1 MGNSDLAKEAETLTK
16 FKGHIDKILENLEGS
31 SSSVKSIADQKL
43 SKDVYGSF
51 DTAKGL
57 ADLYEHVHE
66 RLKEL
71 SKTFGDQI
79 EAMSIA
85 ALIADRGYDAID
97 AEQAARLKAIE
108 ERARKYGP
116 TTTSAPAP
124 PPGQPGQDSAPNE
137 QHSQNPGSN
146 TTGGQGGL

>member
-16 FKGHIDKILENLEGS
+16 FKGHIDKILENLEDS

-43 SKDVYGSF
+43 PKDVYGSF

-57 ADLYEHVHE
+57 ADLYEHVHG

-71 SKTFGDQI
+71 SQTFGDQI

-85 ALIADRGYDAID
+85 ALIADRGYDAVD
-97 AEQAARLKAIE
+97 ADQAARLKAIE
-108 ERARKYGP
+108 ERTRKYNP
-116 TTTSAPAP
+116 APTSAPTHT
-124 PPGQPGQDSAPNE
+124 PGQPGQSNAADQ
-137 QHSQNPGSN
+137 QHAQSPGGN
-146 TTGGQGGL
+146 ITGGQGGM